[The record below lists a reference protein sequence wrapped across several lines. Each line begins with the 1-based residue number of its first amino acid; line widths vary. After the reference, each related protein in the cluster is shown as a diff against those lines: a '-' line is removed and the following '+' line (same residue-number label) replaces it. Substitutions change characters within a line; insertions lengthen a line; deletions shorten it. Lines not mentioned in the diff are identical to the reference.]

1 MTNNRIPALF
11 LFIATTVALPSYA
24 QRIEMLAKGPD
35 ASLRG
40 LSAVN
45 DLTVWVS
52 GSKGT
57 VGRTNDGGRTWQW
70 NTVKGFEKTDFRDIE
85 AFDEKTAVIMGVG
98 EPGLILRTEDGGANW
113 HKVFTDS
120 TKGMFLDAMDF
131 LPDGRG
137 IVVGDPVD
145 GRVFM
150 AETDDGGR
158 TWKKLP
164 TRSCPIPAE
173 GEAFFAASG
182 TNIRLLPDGGWIAVT
197 GGQRSKCIGFGKSV
211 PLPLIQGGPS
221 RGANSIAY
229 RASGKRL
236 VAVGGDF
243 SSDTLREGNA
253 CLSRDGGKSWS
264 KPRTSPHGYRSS
276 VEWWGGKE
284 WVACGTS
291 GVDLSTDDGKNWS
304 NLGRESFH
312 VCRRAK
318 KGDALYLAG
327 SGGRVA
333 RVVKDR

>member
-11 LFIATTVALPSYA
+11 LIIATTVALPSLA

-70 NTVKGFEKTDFRDIE
+70 TTVKGFEKTDFRDIE

-113 HKVFTDS
+113 HPVFIDS
-120 TKGMFLDAMDF
+120 TKGMFLDALDF

-137 IVVGDPVD
+137 IVVGDPVN

-150 AETDDGGR
+150 AETADGGR
-158 TWKKLP
+158 TWKKM
-164 TRSCPIPAE
+164 SSDACPIPEE

-197 GGQRSKCIGFGKSV
+197 GGQRSKFVGSRKSV
-211 PLPLIQGGPS
+211 ALPLLQGGPS

-253 CLSRDGGKSWS
+253 CLSKDRGKRWS
-264 KPRTSPHGYRSS
+264 KPEKSPYGYRSA
-276 VEWWGGKE
+276 VEWWEGRK

-291 GVDLSTDDGKNWS
+291 GVDISSDDGKTWT
-304 NLGRESFH
+304 NLGREGFH
-312 VCRRAK
+312 ACRRAK
-318 KGDALYLAG
+318 KGETLFLAG

-333 RVVKDR
+333 RVVRDR